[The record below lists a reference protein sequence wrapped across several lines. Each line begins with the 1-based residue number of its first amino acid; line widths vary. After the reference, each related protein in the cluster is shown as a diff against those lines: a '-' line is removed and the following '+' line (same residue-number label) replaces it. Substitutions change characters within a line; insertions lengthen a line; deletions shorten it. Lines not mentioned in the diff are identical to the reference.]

1 MRAKLFAVCLGIDQN
16 SFVKRDTGEVIE
28 YRRAKFS
35 TRGTTETFVLS
46 VPKDLE
52 CSLLSEYADAHM
64 LVEFRFDEKFGTFKG
79 RLLNLFPDAKAMAA
93 APLLSQSEVAEAAQS
108 SHHA

>member
-1 MRAKLFAVCLGIDQN
+1 MRAKLSAVCLGIEGK
-16 SFVKRDTGEVIE
+16 SFVKKETGEVID

-46 VPKDLE
+46 VPQDLD
-52 CSLLSEYADAHM
+52 CSILSDYQDAHM
-64 LVEFRFDEKFGTFKG
+64 LVEFRFDEKYGTFKG
-79 RLLNLFPDAKAMAA
+79 RLLNLYPDAKAMAA
-93 APLLSQSEVAEAAQS
+93 ASTLSQMEQAETAQS

>member
-1 MRAKLFAVCLGIDQN
+1 MRAKLSAVCLGIDQN

-64 LVEFRFDEKFGTFKG
+64 LVEFRFDEKYGTFKG
-79 RLLNLFPDAKAMAA
+79 RLLNLYPDVKAMVSASN
-93 APLLSQSEVAEAAQS
+93 LSQAEEREAAMS
-108 SHHA
+108 SHRS